1 MRCHLPLLVATHCWR
16 WMANEYEDVCTPG
29 ELWKV
34 QWGVGGRGKEEGKG
48 GEVVE
53 ERKKRKDKEWR
64 LYCYECSMGDK
75 RECSCEGSVAGLLCL
90 ASLLSVIKSQTL
102 SLLLMCVCSQT
113 FVVLEYVRNAS
124 DLNWFLC
131 SHTHTL
137 LYWHLAVFSHT
148 HTLVLAPHTQ
158 WRTSLTATLCC

>member
-1 MRCHLPLLVATHCWR
+1 
-16 WMANEYEDVCTPG
+16 
-29 ELWKV
+29 
-34 QWGVGGRGKEEGKG
+34 
-48 GEVVE
+48 
-53 ERKKRKDKEWR
+53 
-64 LYCYECSMGDK
+64 MGDE

-102 SLLLMCVCSQT
+102 SLLLMCVCSPT
-113 FVVLEYVRNAS
+113 FVVLEYARNAS

-148 HTLVLAPHTQ
+148 HTLVLAPRCVLTHTHSCIG
-158 WRTSLTATLCC
+158 TSHTVENKSHCDFVLLRNMLIR

>member
-1 MRCHLPLLVATHCWR
+1 
-16 WMANEYEDVCTPG
+16 
-29 ELWKV
+29 
-34 QWGVGGRGKEEGKG
+34 
-48 GEVVE
+48 
-53 ERKKRKDKEWR
+53 
-64 LYCYECSMGDK
+64 MGDK

-131 SHTHTL
+131 SHTHT
-137 LYWHLAVFSHT
+137 HSCIGTSHT
-148 HTLVLAPHTQ
+148 VENKSHCDFVLL
-158 WRTSLTATLCC
+158 RNMLIR